1 MSFRTFKDYMNVE
14 DRKALRQLNICKSL
28 FEKSGLKVTDFTESV
43 DDQNP
48 YIFVYNTAGN
58 KFFDGIRIYS
68 IGKKLA
74 YRVQKEERT
83 HPFGTAYPL
92 KIEEMFNEL
101 VSEEDTDSREAGQEI
116 IEQVPKIIK
125 KFFERSAEA
134 EKEII
139 NQDIQDKSDENAAGH
154 RSTGGTDYSQT
165 VHTKGKGGG
174 SA

>member
-1 MSFRTFKDYMNVE
+1 MIRSFKDYMNVE
-14 DRKALRQLNICKSL
+14 DRKALRQLSIVQSL
-28 FEKSGLKVTDFTESV
+28 LEKGGMKVIDFTESE

-48 YIFVYNTAGN
+48 YIYVYNTAGN

-92 KIEEMFNEL
+92 KIEEMFNDL
-101 VSEEDTDSREAGQEI
+101 ISEEDIDSKKAGQEI
-116 IEQVPKIIK
+116 IEQIPKILQ

-139 NQDIQDKSDENAAGH
+139 NQDIQDKSDSNAAGM
-154 RSTGGTDYSQT
+154 RSTGGTDYSQM
-165 VHTKGKGGG
+165 VHSKGAGGG

>member
-1 MSFRTFKDYMNVE
+1 MIRTFKDYMNVE
-14 DRKALRQLNICKSL
+14 DRKALRQLKIVQSL
-28 FEKSGLKVTDFTESV
+28 LEKGGMKVADFTED

-48 YIFVYNTAGN
+48 YLFCYNTAGN

-92 KIEEMFNEL
+92 KIEEMFNDL
-101 VSEEDTDSREAGQEI
+101 ISEENIDQKKAGQQI
-116 IEQVPKIIK
+116 IETVPKIIK
-125 KFFERSAEA
+125 NFFERSAEA

-139 NQDIQDKSDENAAGH
+139 DQDIRDKSDEKGAGV

-165 VHTKGKGGG
+165 VHTKGTSYGGAAG
-174 SA
+174 

>member
-1 MSFRTFKDYMNVE
+1 MIRSFRDYMNVE
-14 DRKALRQLNICKSL
+14 DRKSLRQMNIIQSL
-28 FEKSGLKVTDFTESV
+28 LEKSGMKVTNFTESE

-48 YIFVYNTAGN
+48 YLFVHNTAGN
-58 KFFDGIRIYS
+58 KFFDGIRIYT

-92 KIEEMFNEL
+92 KIEEMFNDL
-101 VSEEDTDSREAGQEI
+101 VSEEDIDQKKAGEEI
-116 IEQVPKIIK
+116 IEQLPKILQ

-139 NQDIQDKSDENAAGH
+139 NQDIQDKSDDNAAGH

-165 VHTKGKGGG
+165 VHSKDKN
-174 SA
+174 

>member
-1 MSFRTFKDYMNVE
+1 MIRSFKDYMDVE
-14 DRKALRQLNICKSL
+14 DRKALRQLKIVQSL
-28 FEKSGLKVTDFTESV
+28 LEHSGMKVTDFTKSE

-92 KIEEMFNEL
+92 KIEEMFNDL
-101 VSEEDTDSREAGQEI
+101 IAEEDINQEKAGKEI
-116 IEQVPKIIK
+116 IEQLPKILK

-139 NQDIQDKSDENAAGH
+139 DQDIRDKSDENGAGM

-165 VHTKGKGGG
+165 VHNKGAGGG